1 MGREQKK
8 LLLLVSV
15 NLTQNIRSKQQN
27 EEPVII
33 IITARAIRNWPE
45 HKPYC
50 NYLHRQETHH
60 GQSQVSESAERLP
73 RCWTAVSSRRLAHLE
88 SSRPRLTRT
97 SHEDVPQQVQFL
109 NSAATFNGNPNAESS
124 SHPAGVKGVLSTCM
138 GAESSWGFCS
148 FCSTRT
154 RKESLQNSYSLMPQD
169 ERLKRLQGQLTRGWG
184 WECWKKVVWRQAGSW
199 TKRGG

>member
-60 GQSQVSESAERLP
+60 GQSQVSESAERLS

-97 SHEDVPQQVQFL
+97 SHEDIPQQVQFL

-124 SHPAGVKGVLSTCM
+124 YHPTGVKGVLSTCM
-138 GAESSWGFCS
+138 GPHEDFAHSVQPGPGRRACRIPIPW
-148 FCSTRT
+148 
-154 RKESLQNSYSLMPQD
+154 PQD